1 MAGIYSRWV
10 KILVVEDEPAAAGF
24 LLKGLRE
31 EGFAVDYAANSAD
44 ACVAVDVH
52 EYDLILLDVMIPG
65 KDGFELCT
73 QWRKSGLKTP
83 ILFLTARSE
92 VRDRV
97 AGLDIGGDDYLVK
110 PYSFDELL
118 ARVRMLIRRGASAA
132 ASSVLTFGDLAIDTR
147 TRTANRGGVDLR
159 LTAKEYQLLE
169 FFAHRVGSVVTRG
182 DLWEHVWESYNEPDS
197 NVVDV
202 YVGYLRNKLGRDP
215 DLIKT
220 RRGAGYVFEPE
231 RLP

>member
-1 MAGIYSRWV
+1 V
-10 KILVVEDEPAAAGF
+10 KILVIEDEPAAAGF
-24 LLKGLRE
+24 LMQGLRE
-31 EGFAVDYAANSAD
+31 EGFAVDHAANSAD
-44 ACVAVDVH
+44 AAIAIDVH

-65 KDGFELCT
+65 KDGFELCSE
-73 QWRKSGLKTP
+73 WRKAGLKTP

-97 AGLDIGGDDYLVK
+97 AGLDLGGDDYLVK
-110 PYSFDELL
+110 PYSFEELL
-118 ARVRMLIRRGASAA
+118 ARVRMLIRRGASSSAT
-132 ASSVLTFGDLAIDTR
+132 SVLTFGDLAIDTR
-147 TRTANRGGVDLR
+147 TRTARRGGVDLD

-169 FFAHRVGSVVTRG
+169 FFAHRVGSLVTRT

-202 YVGYLRNKLGRDP
+202 YVGYLRNKLGRNP

-231 RLP
+231 PKA